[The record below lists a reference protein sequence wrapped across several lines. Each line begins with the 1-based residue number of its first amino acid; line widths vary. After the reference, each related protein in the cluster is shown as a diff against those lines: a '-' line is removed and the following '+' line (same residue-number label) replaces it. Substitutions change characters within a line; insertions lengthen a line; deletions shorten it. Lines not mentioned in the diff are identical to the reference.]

1 MFKKVLIANRGEI
14 AVRAIRTLRDMG
26 ILTVSCYDESDRG
39 SLHVLLADESVRMP
53 DAQGYNNKEQMIK
66 LALSQKA
73 DAIHPG
79 YGFLADSPDFAAS
92 CSEAN
97 IGFIGPGGDTLK
109 TCVSKFEML
118 QLAKECGI
126 ETLEHSQQAFDPAA
140 FAEIKESAEEMGY
153 PLYVKAVKGTGMRA
167 SRLARGE
174 SDLRNSVELASR
186 EGELVFADRRVYLE
200 KADLKCRFIQVQFL
214 ADAAER
220 IVILGTV
227 DVSLHRHNTRFLCES
242 PAPNLSCEAEMIALS
257 ERLIKR
263 LAYRGLGTL
272 EFAVTPAGRFYLRE
286 LQARIAIEHSVIE
299 LRRGM
304 DLLQEQVKLAAG
316 EQLPQTMRAAD
327 GVAMQ
332 CRIYAQDLMRQSLP
346 DTGMLKRFRLPG
358 GPHVRVDA
366 YGYGGCAI
374 PAHFD
379 PLLATITC
387 WGESRQEC
395 LSRLRRALRD
405 TAITGVK
412 TNQARIQSIL
422 QDSDFATAQYNNE
435 TALQFHSDCFSQDT
449 NDLLAAVVAIAYS
462 ARTQKTGV
470 SKAERF
476 RGGWHASTRL
486 IN

>member
-1 MFKKVLIANRGEI
+1 MYKKVLIANRGEI
-14 AVRAIRTLRDMG
+14 AVRVIRTLRDMG
-26 ILTVSCYDESDRG
+26 ILSVSCYDESDCG
-39 SLHVLLADESVRMP
+39 SLHVLLADESARIP
-53 DAQGYNNKEQMIK
+53 SALDYCNKEQMIN
-66 LALSQKA
+66 LALSRQV

-92 CSEAN
+92 CAKAN
-97 IGFIGPGGDTLK
+97 LGFIGLKADLLK

-118 QLAKECGI
+118 QLARECGI
-126 ETLEHSQQAFDPAA
+126 RTLEHSEQAFDPDPLPK
-140 FAEIKESAEEMGY
+140 IKEAAEKIGY
-153 PLYVKAVKGTGMRA
+153 PVYVKAVKGTGMRA
-167 SRLARGE
+167 SRMLSSE
-174 SDLRNSVELASR
+174 SDLKRSVELSSR
-186 EGELVFADRRVYLE
+186 EGELVFADRRIYIE
-200 KADLKCRFIQVQFL
+200 KADLKSRTIQLHFL
-214 ADAAER
+214 SDGADR

-227 DVSLHRHNTRFLCES
+227 DVSMHRHNTRFLCES
-242 PAPNLSCEAEMIALS
+242 PAPNLTCEAELITLS

-272 EFAVTPAGRFYLRE
+272 EFDLDKDGNLYLRE

-299 LRRGM
+299 LCRGI
-304 DLLQEQVKLAAG
+304 DLIQEQIKLAAG
-316 EQLPQTMRAAD
+316 EPLSQTVRAAS

-346 DTGMLKRFRLPG
+346 NPGILKRFRLPG

-366 YGYGGCAI
+366 YGYGGCII
-374 PAHFD
+374 PAQFD

-395 LSRLRRALRD
+395 ISRLQRALRD

-422 QDSDFATAQYNNE
+422 KDSDFASAQYNSG
-435 TALQFHSDCFSQDT
+435 TALEYHQDCFSQDS
-449 NDLLAAVVAIAYS
+449 NDLLAAVAAIAY
-462 ARTQKTGV
+462 AAGTQKAGM
-470 SKAERF
+470 SKPERL
-476 RGGWHASTRL
+476 RGGWHASSRL